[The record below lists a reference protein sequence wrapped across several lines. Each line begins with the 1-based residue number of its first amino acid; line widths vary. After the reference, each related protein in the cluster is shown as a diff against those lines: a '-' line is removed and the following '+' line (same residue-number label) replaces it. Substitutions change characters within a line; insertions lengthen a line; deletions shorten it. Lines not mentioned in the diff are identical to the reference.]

1 MTMHFALGHRVRQ
14 IAPLA
19 TFVVLGGCFA
29 TRSDVRIVQ
38 SDVASLRTEMLRND
52 SEQRAALAQAIK
64 LLAAVNDSLTRIS
77 SRTVSLQGDVRG
89 EMRSVKEQLLQI
101 QALVGQSQ
109 ANLNRMRSE
118 IEERNRA
125 QMAPPPYIPGQSPP
139 TTAAPPTAVQLP
151 PTDTA
156 GTASRAA
163 ADSVARAALDS
174 AMRQPGPAQLYQS
187 GVDLLKRGSN
197 ATARTVFQ
205 ELLSV
210 YPGSD
215 LAPDAQYYIA
225 ESLDKEKNLAGADAA
240 YGAVVTKYPDSRW
253 AATALYKQ
261 AQIAVAQ
268 GNIAE
273 AKKKLEEVIK
283 RFPRSNEA
291 ELAADQLKQLR

>member
-1 MTMHFALGHRVRQ
+1 MSMVLALGHRVRQ

-19 TFVVLGGCFA
+19 TLVVLGGCFA
-29 TRSDVRIVQ
+29 TRNDVRIVQ
-38 SDVASLRTEMLRND
+38 SDVATLRTELLRND
-52 SEQRAALAQAIK
+52 TEQREALTQAIRQ
-64 LLAAVNDSLTRIS
+64 LSVINDSLARIS
-77 SRTVSLQGDVRG
+77 ARTVSIQGDVRG
-89 EMRSVKEQLLQI
+89 EMRSIKEQLLQI

-125 QMAPPPYIPGQSPP
+125 QMAPPPYVPGQVPP
-139 TTAAPPTAVQLP
+139 TTVPPTGAQTP
-151 PTDTA
+151 PA
-156 GTASRAA
+156 GTGTA
-163 ADSVARAALDS
+163 ADSAARAALDS

-187 GVDLLKRGSN
+187 GVDLMKRGSN

-210 YPGSD
+210 YPSSD

-268 GNIAE
+268 GNTAE